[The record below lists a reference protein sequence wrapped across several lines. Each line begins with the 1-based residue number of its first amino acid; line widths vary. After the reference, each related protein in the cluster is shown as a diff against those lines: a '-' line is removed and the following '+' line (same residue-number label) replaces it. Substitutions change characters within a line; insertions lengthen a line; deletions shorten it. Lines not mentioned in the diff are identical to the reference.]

1 MKQSNTEKINFT
13 GRCET
18 NIFYLQIRDKLWTY
32 KAKIWSSIPTK
43 LRFFSRRK
51 SGQEHRENSLP
62 LGPVPCPLCGEMVV
76 PCRAQEYR
84 EAELIRKKEQAT
96 RAMDGQSAISVEET
110 VAEQPVCGCP
120 NCRRERGEPQTV
132 ELLPMDIQVSLQTMA
147 EDSLLFCELL

>member
-1 MKQSNTEKINFT
+1 MEEGDTNKNDA
-13 GRCET
+13 GLCRCGSQKPPKK
-18 NIFYLQIRDKLWTY
+18 NK
-32 KAKIWSSIPTK
+32 KK